1 MRRDKEAQ
9 VRGVCEIVESH
20 LWSTDSRHAYRGILT
35 LRSSRP
41 SPLCTTEKAAD
52 GTTLTGESEIRA
64 RWGGYF
70 EELYRVD
77 PPGREIPGDFTL
89 SGMRTPL

>member
-1 MRRDKEAQ
+1 M
-9 VRGVCEIVESH
+9 ESARQWRATCG
-20 LWSTDSRHAYRGILT
+20 LLT
-35 LRSSRP
+35 LDLPTEESGRCF
-41 SPLCTTEKAAD
+41 PLRCFTVKAAD

-64 RWGGYF
+64 RWAGYF

-77 PPGREIPGDFTL
+77 HPVVSFPGMLTL